1 MQPVWMYHERRHP
14 ALIAFPKFKASF
26 TLVKLVSFTET
37 TFEFLRCYEM
47 KLAMNWDA
55 ESRKP

>member
-1 MQPVWMYHERRHP
+1 MYRERRHP

-37 TFEFLRCYEM
+37 TFEFLCGYEM
-47 KLAMNWDA
+47 KLAM
-55 ESRKP
+55 S